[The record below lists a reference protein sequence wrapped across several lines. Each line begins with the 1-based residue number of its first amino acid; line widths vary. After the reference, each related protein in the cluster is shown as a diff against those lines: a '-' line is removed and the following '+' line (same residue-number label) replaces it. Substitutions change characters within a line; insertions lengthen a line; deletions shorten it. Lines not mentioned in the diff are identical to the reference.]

1 MITNLA
7 LFFLAAFF
15 EIFGCFAFWLYF
27 RLEKTSWWLALGV
40 VSLMLFAYVLTKID
54 VEHAGRVY
62 AIYGGI
68 YIVASLLWLV
78 LVEKE
83 SFNRWDIIGS
93 CIAMLG
99 AIIIFAGNAKV

>member
-1 MITNLA
+1 MSTNLS

-27 RLEKTSWWLALGV
+27 RLEKTPLWLGFGLA
-40 VSLMLFAYVLTKID
+40 SLILFAYVLTKID

-68 YIVASLLWLV
+68 YIVASLLWMV
-78 LVEKE
+78 CIEKE
-83 SFNRWDIIGS
+83 SINRWDIIGS
-93 CIAMLG
+93 SLALIG
-99 AIIIFAGNAKV
+99 ALVIYIGNKNV